1 MSQIFH
7 QQLKQRRDAVLQ
19 EAEIKLKKQ
28 DEKDI
33 ESLLE
38 KISIYNSMLSSVPDQ
53 KRKKTDMVVATL
65 IWLICVSLVGLAWGK
80 RLEHTKVVLQVETQA
95 LAFKLAEP
103 LDWSEGIAVVP
114 DKVSIERMGVLQLT
128 GTGTT
133 SSFDFK
139 GKVSSEMSG
148 GDIRL
153 AILKQSPEG
162 ELLIRSID
170 GELIEIAS
178 KNAVFNGRFTLSGDT
193 IISAKRSADRIA
205 SNYTVASSKGPESI
219 IFQSQQGGAIPAVLR
234 FSPKKELVL
243 HNLKIRALN
252 FSQRMPMASVEN
264 AFVSGISSG
273 SILVSEIAETMDLRK
288 MDQLRLSGVD
298 GRLTEI
304 RVKDSIRLRFEGEV
318 EQILKGSGDFSQD
331 LRPSYLQYIYHQQP
345 LTMFFSAVTFLWG
358 ISWSAKTLLFS

>member
-1 MSQIFH
+1 MSRIFQ

-19 EAEIKLKKQ
+19 EAEIKLKAQ

-38 KISIYNSMLSSVPDQ
+38 KISIYNSILSSVPDQ

-80 RLEHTKVVLQVETQA
+80 RLEHTKVVLQVETQS
-95 LAFKLAEP
+95 LAVELAEP

-114 DKVSIERMGVLQLT
+114 DKVSIERMDVLQLT
-128 GTGTT
+128 GAT

-139 GKVSSEMSG
+139 GRVSGEMSG
-148 GDIRL
+148 GNIRL
-153 AILKQSPEG
+153 AALKQSPEG
-162 ELLIRSID
+162 ELLIRSVD

-178 KNAVFNGRFTLSGDT
+178 KNAVFNGRLTLSGDT

-205 SNYTVASSKGPESI
+205 SNYAVASSKGPESI
-219 IFQSQQGGAIPAVLR
+219 IFQSQQGGAVPAVLR

-243 HNLKIRALN
+243 QNLKIRALN
-252 FSQRMPMASVEN
+252 FSQKKPMASMESD
-264 AFVSGISSG
+264 FVSGISGG
-273 SILVSEIAETMDLRK
+273 SILLSEIAETIDLRK
-288 MDQLRLSGVD
+288 TDQLSLSGVA
-298 GRLTEI
+298 GNLTEI
-304 RVKDSIRLRFEGEV
+304 RVKDSILLRFEGEV
-318 EQILKGSGDFSQD
+318 EQILKGSKDFSQD

-358 ISWSAKTLLFS
+358 ISWSAKKLLLA